1 MNKNIKEN
9 NRRGFLSK
17 MLVAG
22 VSGVTLL
29 SSSVYAK
36 SSRSV
41 SNTTSKL
48 TGKQKDRLYFIYQEE
63 KVARDVYI
71 YANEKWPDEG
81 TFASIKNS
89 EQRHIDSAEQLCI
102 NYGIDLSAIDE
113 SPSGY
118 GEFENDY
125 LQELYNDQIDLIRD
139 GDLLEAVTVG
149 LAVENID
156 IGTLTDTI
164 NGEVGDMP
172 ADVIQTYMILREGS
186 YNHRESFEAAIEREE
201 SKL

>member
-1 MNKNIKEN
+1 MNNNTNQE

-22 VSGVTLL
+22 ASGVALF
-29 SSSVYAK
+29 SSSAFARGTGGGK
-36 SSRSV
+36 V
-41 SNTTSKL
+41 SEL
-48 TGKQKDRLYFIYQEE
+48 DPEQKDRLYFIYQEE

-102 NYGIDLSAIDE
+102 NYGIDLTAIDE
-113 SPSGY
+113 SESGQ
-118 GEFENDY
+118 GEFDDDY
-125 LQELYNDQIDLIRD
+125 LQALYEDQIDLINE
-139 GDLLEAVTVG
+139 GDLLAAVQVG

-156 IGTLTDTI
+156 IGTLTESITSM
-164 NGEVGDMP
+164 DMP
-172 ADVIQTYMILREGS
+172 ADVIQTYEILREGS
-186 YNHRESFEAAIEREE
+186 YNHRESFEAAIAREE
-201 SKL
+201 SK